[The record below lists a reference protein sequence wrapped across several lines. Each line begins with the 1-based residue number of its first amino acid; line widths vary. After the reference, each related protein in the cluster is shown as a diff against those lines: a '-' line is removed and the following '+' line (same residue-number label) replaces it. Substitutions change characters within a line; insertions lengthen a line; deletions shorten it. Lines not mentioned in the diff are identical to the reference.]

1 LFLLGGVLKGGDAE
15 MRTNKTYAEKLL
27 DPRWQQLRLRVFA
40 RDEWSCRTC
49 HKTTET
55 LHAHHVHYHPLAEG
69 PWDYDIDSI
78 ITLCA
83 NCHSD
88 EHADLESAKANLI
101 LALTK
106 KGYVTSY
113 DFDCFTTLIETFG
126 KP

>member
-1 LFLLGGVLKGGDAE
+1 
-15 MRTNKTYAEKLL
+15 MRSKNTYAEKLL

-88 EHADLESAKANLI
+88 EHSDLEASCNSCSQPSTTSKVAPTIRARLEGRITLSA
-101 LALTK
+101 
-106 KGYVTSY
+106 
-113 DFDCFTTLIETFG
+113 TFR
-126 KP
+126 